1 VDFLPSLAV
10 EILGGLATGVVLA
23 AAAAGYAAWRSYHSH
38 DAALRDLRDDTR
50 RWLRDRDRDLQVQ
63 TNAAITTMAARGLLY
78 AGAFLT
84 ALADL
89 KRQALQEYRDEM
101 SRKRTRYRGLLDGE
115 TWAHRRFRGRPLDR
129 YELADDDRVILAAWR
144 APATYEG
151 HPDDSAPVDD
161 PTSEER
167 EPDLRRFEREGDPP
181 RG

>member
-1 VDFLPSLAV
+1 MDFLPSLAV

-101 SRKRTRYRGLLDGE
+101 SRKRTRYRGLLG
-115 TWAHRRFRGRPLDR
+115 RRDMG
-129 YELADDDRVILAAWR
+129 
-144 APATYEG
+144 APAVPWQAVGSLRT
-151 HPDDSAPVDD
+151 DRRRQSD
-161 PTSEER
+161 PRSVAGTS
-167 EPDLRRFEREGDPP
+167 DLRGAP
-181 RG
+181 R